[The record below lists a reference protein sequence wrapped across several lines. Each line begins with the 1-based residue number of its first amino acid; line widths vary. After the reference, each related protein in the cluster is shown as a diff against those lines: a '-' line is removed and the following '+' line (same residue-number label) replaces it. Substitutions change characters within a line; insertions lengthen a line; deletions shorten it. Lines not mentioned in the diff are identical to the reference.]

1 MKKWMLILLVATL
14 SLTALSAGGSVE
26 AENPDEPVTI
36 RFMWWGSQTRHDT
49 TIKVI
54 ELFME
59 ENPDIIV
66 EYEYGSFENHFDK
79 ILTMMTAGDAPDVFQ
94 NSTAYI
100 LMHAQNGQLLD
111 LQPYIDSGAI
121 DLSDWDD
128 VFKTLGVVE
137 GGTYGLTMGNSAFGM
152 LYDPILFEE
161 AGIPAP
167 TNDWTWDDYHE
178 ALRLVKEKTGLYGDS
193 CYPASMIE
201 GYVMYLRQHGY
212 IGLFNETR
220 DGLAYDGTDLWVEY
234 FTKQQEMMDK
244 GYVMPYDQAIDSI
257 ISFEQ
262 CGLALGTAGMLGCIN
277 SNQAVAIA
285 NAKGSPVALM
295 PFPHMEGEPQPGTFI
310 GPTMFLSVAK
320 TTKHPEAVARFIDF
334 FLNDPE
340 ANEIMMMERGVP
352 ASAGV
357 RAVLEPQLDE
367 VAADSSRYVGETA
380 AVSVPF
386 DNIYPAAYNEIL
398 DLYRRTVEDMMFGR
412 VSIEE
417 GGIAFNQQAAALLA
431 GR

>member
-1 MKKWMLILLVATL
+1 MKKWMMILLVILL
-14 SLTALSAGGSVE
+14 SLSSLFASGSSE
-26 AENPDEPVTI
+26 SGESEKTTI
-36 RFMWWGSQTRHDT
+36 RFMWWGSQTRHDQ

-59 ENPDIIV
+59 KNPDIVV

-100 LMHAQNGQLLD
+100 LLHAQSDQLLD
-111 LQPYIDSGAI
+111 FTPYIESGAI

-128 VFKTLGVVE
+128 VFKTLGEVE
-137 GGTYGLTMGNSAFGM
+137 GGIYGLTMGNSAFGM
-152 LYDPILFEE
+152 LYDPVLFEE
-161 AGIPAP
+161 AGIPIP

-178 ALRLVKEKTGLYGDS
+178 TLKQIKEKTGLYGDS

-201 GYVMYLRQHGY
+201 GYVMFLRQHGY
-212 IGLFNETR
+212 PGLFNADR
-220 DGLAYDGTDLWVEY
+220 NGLAYDGTDLWVEY
-234 FTKQQEMMDK
+234 FTKQQEMIDK

-257 ISFEQ
+257 INFEQ

-285 NAKGSPVALM
+285 NAKGSAVALNS
-295 PFPHMEGEPQPGTFI
+295 FPHMEGETQPGNFI
-310 GPTMFLSVAK
+310 GPTMFLSAAK
-320 TTKHPEAVARFIDF
+320 TTEHPEAVARFIDF
-334 FLNDPE
+334 FLNDVE

-352 ASAGV
+352 ASAEV
-357 RAVLEPQLDE
+357 RTALEPQLDS
-367 VAADSSRYVGETA
+367 VAADSSRYVGIVAETA
-380 AVSVPF
+380 VPF
-386 DNIYPAAYNEIL
+386 DNIYPSAYNEIL

-417 GGIAFNQQAAALLA
+417 GGRAFNEQAAALLA
-431 GR
+431 E

>member
-1 MKKWMLILLVATL
+1 MKKCICIFLVAML
-14 SLTALSAGGSVE
+14 SLMALFAGGSKE
-26 AENPDEPVTI
+26 ANSAEEKTTI
-36 RFMWWGSQTRHDT
+36 RFMWWGSQTRHDS

-59 ENPDIIV
+59 KNPDIIV

-79 ILTMMTAGDAPDVFQ
+79 IMTMMTAGDAPDVFQ

-100 LMHAQNGQLLD
+100 LLHAQNGQLLD
-111 LQPYIDSGAI
+111 LQPYIESGQI

-128 VFKTLGVVE
+128 VFKTLGSVE
-137 GGTYGLTMGNSAFGM
+137 GGIYGLTMGNSAFGM
-152 LYDPILFEE
+152 LYDPNLFEQ
-161 AGIPAP
+161 AGIPVP
-167 TNDWTWDDYHE
+167 TNDWTWDDYHNT
-178 ALRLVKEKTGLYGDS
+178 LQLIKERTGLYGDS

-212 IGLFNETR
+212 PGLFNEER
-220 DGLAYDGTDLWVEY
+220 NGLAYDGIDLWVEY
-234 FTKQQEMMDK
+234 FSKQQEMIEK

-257 ISFEQ
+257 ISFEL
-262 CGLALGTAGMLGCIN
+262 CGLAQGTAGMLGCIN

-285 NAKGSPVALM
+285 NAKGSPVALVS
-295 PFPHMEGEPQPGTFI
+295 FPHEVGESQAGTFI
-310 GPTMFLSVAK
+310 GPTMFLSAAK

-334 FLNDPE
+334 FLNDVE

-352 ASAGV
+352 ASSEV
-357 RAVLEPQLDE
+357 RAALEPQLDA
-367 VAADSSRYVGETA
+367 VAADSSKYVGAVAE
-380 AVSVPF
+380 VSVPF

-412 VSIEE
+412 ISIEE
-417 GGIAFNQQAAALLA
+417 GGISFNQQAAALLA
-431 GR
+431 E